1 MNRIILLLLV
11 SVLIVSCSSHHI
23 VRIENEQKGNL
34 TSIYEL
40 FISDSVQY
48 CLDIETAPKS
58 SYMQIYEDS
67 LNTYLTLLNSY
78 NNSIYLYDNRNQKLV
93 KRISYDKEGANGIL
107 GMGGYYIKNMDSIYI
122 YNRPLLEILLTD
134 STGKVKEHISLR
146 SLDADWINTYPQYDL
161 SSACPIFEKNGKL
174 ILTGFSPFAI
184 KESLLNNFRYTA
196 YIDIKSKQVEF
207 HHTYPMN
214 LYGDDMNWDD
224 PVFMQMYCAISP
236 DGNLIHSFPI
246 SHDLIINKFASDDS
260 TVVYGGCNVA
270 STISSID
277 WDLFKT
283 QKTPTELVFLH
294 YLKQDLYG
302 AIIYDPWRK
311 VYYRFM
317 QKGILN
323 ASTKNSM
330 DEKQIVLILF
340 DDKFNY
346 LGEKMIGNGKNWY
359 ISNAFVT
366 DRGLNI
372 QYLDQND
379 IEELYLNFKVF
390 TIAKIEKQ

>member
-1 MNRIILLLLV
+1 MNRIFFILSV
-11 SVLIVSCSSHHI
+11 SVFIMSCSSRHI

-34 TSIYEL
+34 APLYEL
-40 FISDSVQY
+40 LISDSVQY
-48 CLDIETAPKS
+48 CLDAETAPKS
-58 SYMQIYEDS
+58 SYMQIYRDS
-67 LNTYLTLLNSY
+67 LNDYLTLLNSY
-78 NNSIYLYDNRNQKLV
+78 NNSIYIFDNSNQKLI

-107 GMGGYYIKNMDSIYI
+107 GMGGYYIRNMDSIYI

-146 SLDADWINTYPQYDL
+146 NLDIDWTNNYPQYDL
-161 SSACPIFEKNGKL
+161 SSVCPILEKNGKL

-184 KESLLNNFRYTA
+184 KESLLKKFHYTA
-196 YIDIKSKQVEF
+196 YIDINSKQVEF
-207 HHTYPMN
+207 YHKYPMN

-224 PVFMQMYCAISP
+224 PVFMQVYCAISP
-236 DGNLIHSFPI
+236 ADNLVHSFPI
-246 SHDLIINKFASDDS
+246 SHNLIINKFGSDEE
-260 TVVYGGCNVA
+260 TIVYGGCNSA

-277 WDLFKT
+277 WELFT
-283 QKTPTELVFLH
+283 AQKTPTELVLLH

-317 QKGILN
+317 QKGISD

-340 DDKFNY
+340 DDEFNY

-359 ISNAFVT
+359 IQNAFVT
-366 DRGLNI
+366 DKGLNI

-379 IEELYLNFKVF
+379 IEEQYLKFKVF
-390 TIAKIEKQ
+390 TIAKIKVE